1 MKITDETE
9 TQKNKQRQKRKGVGG
24 GGGRSYRERG
34 RDIGFCSAF
43 KIGFLRLICKASLT
57 FKSNLALTLSI
68 ISK

>member
-9 TQKNKQRQKRKGVGG
+9 TQKNKQRQKRKGVG

>member
-1 MKITDETE
+1 MK
-9 TQKNKQRQKRKGVGG
+9 QKLKKTNKDKKERGWGGG

>member
-1 MKITDETE
+1 MK
-9 TQKNKQRQKRKGVGG
+9 QKLKKTNKDKKERGWG